1 MRLAFCKYFLLQVL
15 LLSIVSQAVRVP
27 VKDHSSRSYF
37 AVESVLEVPRL
48 LKLHPNWVFEH
59 EARGLDKH
67 YVFSTKKDEY
77 SKRDEVEASYEG
89 VKSYHP
95 LPPKKLQKRLPVPD
109 RPVDSSLEVVNEVRD
124 RLSIEDPLFGIQW
137 HLVNGNYPGHDVNV
151 SGLWYENVTGHNV
164 VVAVVDD
171 GLDYESEDLKDNF
184 SAEGSWDF
192 NDNGPMPK
200 PRLSDD
206 YHGTRCAG
214 EIAAVKNK
222 ACGIGVAYNAK
233 VAGIRILSAEVTAE
247 DEAASLIH
255 ALDVNDIYSCSWG
268 PLDDGRV
275 LQGPDDLVRK
285 ALVTGVTKGRNEK
298 GALYVFASGNGGM
311 YDDNCNYDGYTNS
324 IYSITVGAIDHK
336 GLHPPYSESCSA
348 VMVVTYSSGS
358 GEHIHSTDIH
368 GKCSDTHGGT
378 SAAAPLAAGVYS
390 LVLEANPNLT
400 WRDVQYLSIL
410 SSEEINDDDGEWQ
423 EGALG
428 KRYSHK
434 YGYGKLDAYRIVTM
448 GREWENVGPQSWYYS
463 SVQKVGKST
472 NSTDEDLVSSIS
484 VSSEQLKNA
493 NFKRVEHITVTVNI
507 ETTIRGRTTINLVSP
522 KGIVSKLGVVRRSD
536 TSPEGFQNWTFM
548 SVAHWGEIGE
558 GDWSLHVRTTEDS
571 NNVEFK
577 DWRLKLFGESLDASK
592 AKTFE
597 FGNDKEPTEGLQ
609 QQQQEESVSDHPTS
623 LASSTQPT
631 FTAASSI
638 TSTHSTVSATTTTAE
653 TSDQD
658 VNSPNKLPRP
668 FEGLRY
674 FLAIFAV
681 GFLVLVL
688 YYCFFVKSRRLVRRS
703 RAEAYEFDIIDTD
716 SDHDSSLNS
725 ASNTSVPMMGE
736 LNEEDFNFDLS
747 DEELLRSATVSPA
760 PRYEQNVPAGA
771 SSDDLPTADPSKG
784 KVHSENSSNNNGKRN
799 NMPREGSQGP
809 NNG

>member
-1 MRLAFCKYFLLQVL
+1 MRLAFCKYGLLQVL
-15 LLSIVSQAVRVP
+15 LMSIVTQAVRVP
-27 VKDHSSRSYF
+27 GKDHSSKSYF
-37 AVESVLEVPRL
+37 AVESVLEISHL
-48 LKLHPNWVFEH
+48 LKLHPNWAFEH
-59 EARGLDKH
+59 EARGLDNH
-67 YVFSTKKDEY
+67 YVFSTEKGKY
-77 SKRDEVEASYEG
+77 SKRDEVKTSYKG
-89 VKSYHP
+89 VKSFHP
-95 LPPKKLQKRLPVPD
+95 LPPKKLHKRLPVSD
-109 RPVDSSLEVVNEVRD
+109 RPVDSSSEVVNKVRD
-124 RLSIEDPLFGIQW
+124 RLSIEDPLFGLQW

-151 SGLWYENVTGHNV
+151 SGLWYENITGHSV

-171 GLDYESEDLKDNF
+171 GLDYESEDLRDNF

-192 NDNGPMPK
+192 NDNNPMPK

-222 ACGIGVAYNAK
+222 ACGVGVAYNAK

-268 PLDDGRV
+268 PLDNGRV

-285 ALVTGVTKGRNEK
+285 ALITGVTKGRDEK

-358 GEHIHSTDIH
+358 GEHIHSTDIN
-368 GKCSDTHGGT
+368 GRCSDTHGGT

-390 LVLEANPNLT
+390 LVLEANSNLT

-434 YGYGKLDAYRIVTM
+434 YGYGKLDAYKIVSM
-448 GREWENVGPQSWYYS
+448 GREWKNVGPQSWYYS
-463 SVQKVGKST
+463 PVLKVGKST
-472 NSTDEDLVSSIS
+472 NATDEDLVSTISI
-484 VSSEQLKNA
+484 SSEQLENA

-507 ETTIRGRTTINLVSP
+507 ETTIRGQTTVDLISP
-522 KGIVSKLGVVRRSD
+522 KGIVSKLGVVRRGD
-536 TSPEGFQNWTFM
+536 KSPEGFHNWTFM
-548 SVAHWGEIGE
+548 SVAHWGEVGN
-558 GDWSLHVRTTEDS
+558 GDWNLHVKTTQDS
-571 NNVEFK
+571 NRVEFK

-597 FGNDKEPTEGLQ
+597 FGNDKEPTEDS
-609 QQQQEESVSDHPTS
+609 QQQEESVSNVDTTS
-623 LASSTQPT
+623 
-631 FTAASSI
+631 TAASSV
-638 TSTHSTVSATTTTAE
+638 TSTYSIVSTTSTTAE
-653 TSDQD
+653 ANEED
-658 VNSPNKLPRP
+658 VNSPNRLPQP

-681 GFLVLVL
+681 GFLVLLL

-725 ASNTSVPMMGE
+725 ASNTSVPLMDE
-736 LNEEDFNFDLS
+736 LNEENFDFDLS
-747 DEELLRSATVSPA
+747 DEELLRSTTASPT
-760 PRYEQNVPAGA
+760 PRDEHIVPVGE
-771 SSDDLPTADPSKG
+771 STTDQPTKDHSKG
-784 KVHSENSSNNNGKRN
+784 KAQNDASGDNNSNKNINAPSEG
-799 NMPREGSQGP
+799 PQGLSVK
-809 NNG
+809 